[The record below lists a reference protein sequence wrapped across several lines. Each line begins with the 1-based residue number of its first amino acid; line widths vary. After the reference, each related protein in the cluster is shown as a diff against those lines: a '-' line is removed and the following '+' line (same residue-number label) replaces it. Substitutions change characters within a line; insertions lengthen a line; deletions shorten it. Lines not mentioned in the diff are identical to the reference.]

1 MTTQTVS
8 DPFRGIV
15 YFTTAAR
22 AQSFTAAAEQLGIS
36 KSALGK
42 SIAKLESQLNTSLF
56 HRTTR
61 KLSLT
66 TAGEAYLASCQLAID
81 TLQAAELLL
90 QSKLS
95 QPSGRVR
102 IDMPAAFG
110 RSVMMPVLLGMAQRY
125 PQLQLTLTFNDKV
138 IDPMDAGFDLAIRFG
153 PLKDSTDLVAKAL
166 TPQTLVLAASP
177 LYLHTFGTP
186 KALEDLST
194 HQCIVAWRGGSSLS
208 WRLKNAAGQEHRF
221 QPKAFH
227 QISDGDAM
235 VAACVAGAGIIQ
247 FPQSLLRPYLDNGT
261 LLQIL
266 PELTPSPTE
275 LNIIWPRTKQ
285 LMPAVRFIVDEL
297 VQLSDAGT
305 FS

>member
-1 MTTQTVS
+1 ML
-8 DPFRGIV
+8 FC
-15 YFTTAAR
+15 ACAR
-22 AQSFTAAAEQLGIS
+22 AGADNAVAAGAALINAIFLILIATVWGAVPSF
-36 KSALGK
+36 
-42 SIAKLESQLNTSLF
+42 
-56 HRTTR
+56 
-61 KLSLT
+61 
-66 TAGEAYLASCQLAID
+66 
-81 TLQAAELLL
+81 
-90 QSKLS
+90 
-95 QPSGRVR
+95 V
-102 IDMPAAFG
+102 FG
-110 RSVMMPVLLGMAQRY
+110 G
-125 PQLQLTLTFNDKV
+125 
-138 IDPMDAGFDLAIRFG
+138 
-153 PLKDSTDLVAKAL
+153 
-166 TPQTLVLAASP
+166 LVLAASP

-186 KALEDLST
+186 KVLEDLSA

-208 WRLKNAAGQEHRF
+208 WRLKNVADQEHRF

-266 PELTPSPTE
+266 TELTPSPTE